1 MKIKQVSEQLQTFIK
16 NNFKKSHESS
26 DIPYLSDGSCDFLK
40 LIYNQMHNADL
51 ALGPRFNPREIAYE
65 TINNTEL
72 VKAIPILIY
81 DTFIKKCTVNKSYVF
96 YTSKR
101 MITVHFAFPCNSTIS
116 DTYLRNCMKKMFMW
130 LFIAEKFATST
141 CSKTMDIFIYMTDF
155 EKKLPTD
162 STAIGR
168 LHVNTA
174 FTTPCKGS
182 TEIHIFRREEWFKV
196 FIHETFHNLGLDFSS
211 MNENISNVEIY
222 NIFPI
227 NLDTRLYETYC
238 ETWAEIINLQ
248 FITYFGTKMKNDY
261 SKMIVKLENML
272 KIEVMFSLFQSAKVL
287 YYYGMKYNDLYDGN
301 LYSLEKRRK
310 YREDTNV
317 LCYYIIKSIL
327 IYNTND
333 FIEWTIQNNRNSLEF
348 RKTNSNVEHY
358 CKLIKNL
365 YKNTSYLNTMK
376 VMEEWFFINRN
387 YNSFEFQN
395 LRMTVYEL
403 EDK

>member
-1 MKIKQVSEQLQTFIK
+1 
-16 NNFKKSHESS
+16 
-26 DIPYLSDGSCDFLK
+26 
-40 LIYNQMHNADL
+40 
-51 ALGPRFNPREIAYE
+51 
-65 TINNTEL
+65 
-72 VKAIPILIY
+72 
-81 DTFIKKCTVNKSYVF
+81 
-96 YTSKR
+96 
-101 MITVHFAFPCNSTIS
+101 
-116 DTYLRNCMKKMFMW
+116 
-130 LFIAEKFATST
+130 
-141 CSKTMDIFIYMTDF
+141 
-155 EKKLPTD
+155 
-162 STAIGR
+162 
-168 LHVNTA
+168 
-174 FTTPCKGS
+174 
-182 TEIHIFRREEWFKV
+182 
-196 FIHETFHNLGLDFSS
+196 
-211 MNENISNVEIY
+211 
-222 NIFPI
+222 
-227 NLDTRLYETYC
+227 
-238 ETWAEIINLQ
+238 
-248 FITYFGTKMKNDY
+248 MKNDY